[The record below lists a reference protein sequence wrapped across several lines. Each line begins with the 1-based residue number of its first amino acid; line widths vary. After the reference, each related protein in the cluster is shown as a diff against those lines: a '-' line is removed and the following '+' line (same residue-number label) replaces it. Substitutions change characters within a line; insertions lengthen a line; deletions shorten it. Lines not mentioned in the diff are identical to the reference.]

1 MAAPRTIHVYNR
13 QRSVRFDLRWLRK
26 FAALALAECEA
37 EGIAPGAALELLEE
51 IEVSI
56 VSDKVIAEV
65 HQRFMSIA
73 GPTDVITFGH
83 GEIVISAETAARQ
96 AGEFGE
102 RLEVEL
108 GLYVIHGI
116 LHLNGYDDLEEGVA
130 AGMRK
135 RQGEILGRVLRVVNA
150 PA

>member
-1 MAAPRTIHVYNR
+1 
-13 QRSVRFDLRWLRK
+13 
-26 FAALALAECEA
+26 
-37 EGIAPGAALELLEE
+37 LLEE

>member
-1 MAAPRTIHVYNR
+1 MAVPRAIHVYNQ
-13 QRSVRFDLRWLRK
+13 QRKVRFELPWLRK
-26 FAALALAECEA
+26 FAGVALAECEG
-37 EGIAPGAALELLEE
+37 EGVTAGAALELLEE
-51 IEVSI
+51 IEVSV

-65 HQRFMSIA
+65 HERFMSIA
-73 GPTDVITFGH
+73 GPTDVITFEH

-96 AGEFGE
+96 AGEYGQ

-116 LHLNGYDDLEEGVA
+116 LHLNGYDDREEEA
-130 AGMRK
+130 ATGMRK
-135 RQGEILGRVLRVVNA
+135 RQGGILGRVLRVVNA